1 MMITKSKSGSRWV
14 REELFRADGSH
25 SVSYADQAWSDTI
38 SYEPG
43 PRRLN
48 GRCVWKACV
57 HDAYLPPVDRLT
69 YSVERRYDWYY
80 VDAFRLDMVPPG
92 MSIPSE
98 SQVPDV
104 SYLPTLQSLFDGLY
118 DQINLNCRESV
129 LLYSG
134 IAQAIPMVGGA
145 LHGVSL
151 LNRAAQKLAKDFKRK
166 PFTTVVK
173 SLISL
178 DFIDR
183 FVISPTLDDMRKF
196 ADATD
201 YVLRVLNTAQVRN
214 SELATAFDFELGE
227 TVRESSSDFS
237 FDGWGFR
244 TIGKHTDVSRVKSKI
259 RMLAKVVYRDQ
270 AIDPIKLWATRV
282 GLTKPLESAWDLIP
296 FSFVIDYFTR
306 AGDFIS
312 HVSEE
317 LSSQDALRGKVAN
330 VFDCWRMDTQSAESR
345 WHDMQF
351 RYIGSD
357 PQYRVIGTPKVQEL
371 IAKRVSFHRYR
382 PEVMQTHSGF
392 WEGGGFISPSLS
404 TTRLRTLAELFIQ
417 AGL

>member
-1 MMITKSKSGSRWV
+1 M
-14 REELFRADGSH
+14 
-25 SVSYADQAWSDTI
+25 
-38 SYEPG
+38 
-43 PRRLN
+43 
-48 GRCVWKACV
+48 WKECI
-57 HDAYLPPVDRLT
+57 HNAYLPPADRLT

-80 VDAFRLDMVPPG
+80 VDAFKLDMVPPG
-92 MSIPSE
+92 MSIPGE
-98 SQVPDV
+98 SQVPDA
-104 SYLPTLQSLFDGLY
+104 SHLPTLQSLFDGLY
-118 DQINLNCRESV
+118 DQINLNCTESV

-134 IAQAIPMVGGA
+134 IVQAIPMVGGA

-151 LNRAAQKLAKDFKRK
+151 LNRAARKLAKDFKRK

-173 SLISL
+173 SLISS

-201 YVLRVLNTAQVRN
+201 YVLRVMNTAQTRN
-214 SELATAFDFELGE
+214 NELATAFDFELGE
-227 TVRESSSDFS
+227 TVSESSSKFS

-244 TIGKHTDVSRVKSKI
+244 TNGMHTDVSRVKSKI

-270 AIDPIKLWATRV
+270 AIDPIKLWASRV
-282 GLTKPLESAWDLIP
+282 GLTKPLESAWDLVP

-317 LSSQDALRGKVAN
+317 LSSQDALQGKVAN
-330 VFDCWRMDTQSAESR
+330 VFDCWRMDTLSAESR

-357 PQYRVIGTPKVQEL
+357 PEYRLIGMPSVKDLV
-371 IAKRVSFHRYR
+371 AKRVLFHRYR
-382 PEVMQTHSGF
+382 PEIMQTHSGF

-417 AGL
+417 AKL